1 VAQRDICK
9 LVLASTPVTL
19 SGRFVWYTAITALY
33 FYESELKIGV
43 ARRPLIGMKKPLAAE

>member
-19 SGRFVWYTAITALY
+19 SGRFVWYTAIIALY
-33 FYESELKIGV
+33 FHESEMKISGGKE
-43 ARRPLIGMKKPLAAE
+43 AINRSEKAPCY

>member
-9 LVLASTPVTL
+9 LVLTSTPVTL

-33 FYESELKIGV
+33 FHESEMKIGGGKE
-43 ARRPLIGMKKPLAAE
+43 AINSNEKAPCY